1 MLLKDKLAL
10 FGLVIVVVIVTVGVL
25 SPWLSPHDPL
35 QINLGERLRE
45 PDIKYLP
52 GTVPSDP
59 LQIYR
64 DETMREPE
72 VKYLLGTDHLGRCI
86 LSRIMHGTRVSLQT
100 SFLVLLIIMTIG
112 IFVGVLSGYIGGMLD
127 NLVVSIIDVLLAFP
141 GLVLALAIAG
151 MLGPSITNVMIA
163 LAAVHWVGYARIVRG
178 MVMSIK
184 EKEFVLAARSCGTT
198 NVNIIWRHV
207 LPNMISPVIVLA
219 TLDMG
224 SIILTIS
231 GLSFLGLGAQP
242 PLPEWGAMLNDGRPY
257 LQVAP
262 WLMISPGLAILLTV
276 LSFNLMGDGLRDIF
290 DPRGMRR
297 L

>member
-1 MLLKDKLAL
+1 MVLKDKLAL
-10 FGLVIVVVIVTVGVL
+10 LGLVIVVFIVTVGVL

-35 QINLGERLRE
+35 QINLYERLRE
-45 PDIKYLP
+45 PDIKHLP
-52 GTVPSDP
+52 VTSPYYRPAVNPGEAKGSDA
-59 LQIYR
+59 
-64 DETMREPE
+64 E
-72 VKYLLGTDHLGRCI
+72 YLLGTDHLGRCI

-112 IFVGVLSGYIGGMLD
+112 ILVGVLSGYAGGWID
-127 NLVVSIIDVLLAFP
+127 NVVVNLIDVLLAFP

-151 MLGPSITNVMIA
+151 MLGPGITNVMIA

-178 MVMSIK
+178 LVMSIK
-184 EKEFVLAARSCGTT
+184 EKEFVLAARSCGAT
-198 NVNIIWRHV
+198 NLSIILRHV

-242 PLPEWGAMLNDGRPY
+242 PMPEWGAMLNDGRPY

-262 WLMISPGLAILLTV
+262 WLMFFPGLAILMTV
-276 LSFNLMGDGLRDIF
+276 LSFNLMGDGLRDVF
-290 DPRGMRR
+290 DPRGVRR